1 MILVCFDVK
10 DVKTR
15 SVLQILLLLTLRMIL
30 LSTEVLVT
38 VMTGISK

>member
-15 SVLQILLLLTLRMIL
+15 SFLQILLLLTLRMIL

>member
-15 SVLQILLLLTLRMIL
+15 TFLQIFLLLTLRMIL